1 MPRSARKEQARARAI
16 GSKGA
21 AAEGDRA
28 QAADGATQGRGP
40 GRDQGTGRA
49 RRGAGRAPR
58 CRERGEERWA
68 SGRARA

>member
-1 MPRSARKEQARARAI
+1 MPRSARKEQARARAA

-21 AAEGDRA
+21 AAGGSRA

-49 RRGAGRAPR
+49 RRGMGREPR
-58 CRERGEERWA
+58 CT
-68 SGRARA
+68 GRDGVG